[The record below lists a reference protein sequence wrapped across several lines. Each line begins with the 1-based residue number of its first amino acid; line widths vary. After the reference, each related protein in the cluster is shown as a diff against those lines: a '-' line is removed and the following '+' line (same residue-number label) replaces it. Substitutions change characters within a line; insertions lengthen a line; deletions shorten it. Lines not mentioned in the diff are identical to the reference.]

1 MRTNDNPKTSWI
13 IQFHYKYSKCKQL
26 AFTVSLEYF
35 CYMKFHLNKIKEA
48 GYKLT
53 RQRKNVVE
61 ILAEKRKPLTLN
73 EIFDECNQ
81 IDFAS
86 VYRIIQLLTELKIVE
101 EVNLGERQKRYEL
114 ILDKHHHHILCKTC
128 GKIDRIDYC
137 ILDKIKDLTNYNI
150 LNHSIE
156 FIGICPDCQKN

>member
-1 MRTNDNPKTSWI
+1 MWISEAPKQEEWPHYINKRDILYYNLTGDND
-13 IQFHYKYSKCKQL
+13 
-26 AFTVSLEYF
+26 
-35 CYMKFHLNKIKEA
+35 
-48 GYKLT
+48 KLV
-53 RQRKNVVE
+53 QCWNVN
-61 ILAEKRKPLTLN
+61 TC
-73 EIFDECNQ
+73 FD
-81 IDFAS
+81 
-86 VYRIIQLLTELKIVE
+86 TMELKIVE